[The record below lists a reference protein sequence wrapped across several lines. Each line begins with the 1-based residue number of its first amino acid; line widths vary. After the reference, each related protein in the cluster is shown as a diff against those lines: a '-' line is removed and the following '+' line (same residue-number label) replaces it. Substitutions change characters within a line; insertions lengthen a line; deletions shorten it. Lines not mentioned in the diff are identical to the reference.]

1 MKNVDWFSTV
11 EIEVNSR
18 CNRKCGYCPVSVLPT
33 PITERFMSTEVFDR
47 IVSELGSIDFRGTLS
62 YHLFNE
68 PLLRRDLEVLA
79 AEVAMALPDVFQ
91 LLFTNGDLL
100 SDERYRTLKAA
111 GIDYFIV
118 TRHDFSPIVE
128 RPDQK
133 VLLPSDL
140 VFANRGGFFA
150 PLTEPLSMPCYAP
163 TDMLIITVDGDVLL
177 CCDDAER
184 RYVMGNILRQSLEEI
199 WLAPTF
205 VAIRNLLQA
214 GNRADASDIC
224 RQCNNREY
232 FGRGENDHQ
241 HLGKERRTV

>member
-1 MKNVDWFSTV
+1 MKDPAWFSTV
-11 EIEVNSR
+11 EIEDNSR

-33 PITERFMSTEVFDR
+33 PSTERFMSTEVFER
-47 IVSELGSIDFRGTLS
+47 ILSELVSIDFHGTLS

-79 AEVAMALPDVFQ
+79 AKVTMALPDTFQ

-118 TRHDFSPIVE
+118 TRHDFSPIAE

-140 VFANRGGFFA
+140 EITNRGGFFDA
-150 PLTEPLSMPCYAP
+150 LTEPLSLPCYAP
-163 TDMLIITVDGDVLL
+163 TDMLVVTVDGDVLL

-184 RYVMGNILRQSLEEI
+184 RYVMGNILRQTLEEI
-199 WLAPTF
+199 WLAPAF
-205 VAIRNLLQA
+205 VAIRNLLQG

-232 FGRGENDHQ
+232 FGRGENDHKQ
-241 HLGKERRTV
+241 LGKESRTV